1 MIKSDD
7 IENRAAR
14 GVADS
19 EAAIRRMRAPT
30 VRISGDARPEP
41 EPEQP
46 SAAEQELAA
55 LKARIAEARKL
66 PPPHH
71 SIVDGRSWAM
81 GRDAALAAL
90 DGP

>member
-1 MIKSDD
+1 MVRGTDLD
-7 IENRAAR
+7 NRS
-14 GVADS
+14 VT
-19 EAAIRRMRAPT
+19 EAEHAIRRMRAK
-30 VRISGDARPEP
+30 PEP
-41 EPEQP
+41 EAVMPG
-46 SAAEQELAA
+46 AEQELAA

-66 PPPHH
+66 PPPHY